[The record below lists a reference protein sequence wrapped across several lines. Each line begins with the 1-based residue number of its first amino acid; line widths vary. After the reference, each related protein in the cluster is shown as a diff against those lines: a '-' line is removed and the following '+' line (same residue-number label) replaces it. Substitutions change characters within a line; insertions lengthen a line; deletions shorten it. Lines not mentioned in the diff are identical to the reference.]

1 MVSIRLTEDLQLVQ
15 NDLSR
20 TELLLDASTYLAAI
34 LALYASI
41 EMHYSDVG
49 FEDCVQL
56 QDSIVTV
63 YTAVLRY
70 AFRGE
75 ESSGQWDLP
84 FVPALSFVVLSHKL
98 TKQQTGS

>member
-1 MVSIRLTEDLQLVQ
+1 MVSMRLTEDLQLVQ

-20 TELLLDASTYLAAI
+20 TELLLDASTYLADI

-70 AFRGE
+70 AFE
-75 ESSGQWDLP
+75 VKKAQDSGVYRSYRPCRSL
-84 FVPALSFVVLSHKL
+84 FCRTS
-98 TKQQTGS
+98 